1 MSSGDGKRR
10 RVLSPEERVLWSA
23 VTRTIAPM
31 REAAPGEYEEE
42 QGSAT
47 ARRAAPAVRSV
58 SIPQPIQEKKPL
70 PPLTSLGRRAKQ
82 RVARGKEPIDGR
94 LDLHGLTQ
102 RDRGTARKLERGHL
116 AVEARLDLHGMRQR
130 EAHAVLRRFLKSAQ
144 GKGYRHVLV
153 ITGKGAGQ
161 SERGVLK
168 RHVPHWLGLPEF
180 REWVVGFEE
189 AHIAHGGEGAL
200 YVRIRR
206 NRVR

>member
-102 RDRGTARKLERGHL
+102 RG
-116 AVEARLDLHGMRQR
+116 ARL
-130 EAHAVLRRFLKSAQ
+130 
-144 GKGYRHVLV
+144 VLV

-161 SERGVLK
+161 CVRGILK
-168 RHVPHWLGLPEF
+168 RQVPHWLGLPEF